1 VLGRD
6 LAKTVIVLDLDD
18 TLYPESDYV
27 RSGMA
32 HVCNTLESLLGR
44 PLKESFH
51 TALLSG
57 EKDWL
62 DALCR
67 VASLP
72 ASIKDSLKWLYRL
85 HLPSIQLDPACA
97 HFIERMLR
105 EAAAVAILTDGRA
118 VTQRLK
124 IKALGLS
131 HLPVYVS
138 EEYQS
143 EKPDPA
149 RFQAIE
155 QTYQASAYVYIGDN
169 PQKDFIVGNAAGWTT
184 IGLIGSGNVHSQET
198 SGLPEGAIP
207 HYWVNNWNEMYN
219 ILR

>member
-1 VLGRD
+1 MPGRD
-6 LAKTVIVLDLDD
+6 LSKTVIVLDLDD
-18 TLYPESDYV
+18 TLYSESDYV

-32 HVCNTLESLLGR
+32 HVCNTLECLLGT
-44 PLKESFH
+44 PLKEALH
-51 TALLSG
+51 TSLLSG

-67 VASLP
+67 VAGLP
-72 ASIKDSLKWLYRL
+72 SSTKESLKWLYRL
-85 HLPSIQLDPACA
+85 HLPSIQLDPTCA
-97 HFIERMLR
+97 KFIERMLC

-131 HLPVYVS
+131 HLPAYVS
-138 EEYQS
+138 EEYTS

-155 QTYQASAYVYIGDN
+155 QAYQASAYVYIGDN
-169 PQKDFIVGNAAGWTT
+169 PQKDFIAANAAGWTT
-184 IGLIGSGNVHSQET
+184 IGLMGIGNVHSQEV
-198 SGLPEGAIP
+198 SGLPEGAMP
-207 HYWVNNWNEMYN
+207 HYWVKNWNEMYN
-219 ILR
+219 ILC